1 MATPAAP
8 TPRRIPLAGQ
18 IGIGTVLAALV
29 AGGYYVTLHTDVSS
43 KIDQAHRQTSDLESQ
58 LAQARQAQASYI
70 ADRDEL
76 QMRQQRQ
83 KEVNKI
89 LPAETEAA
97 SFLSALQQVSN
108 IAGIDLKSW
117 APMEEKTETFFA
129 KVPMK
134 LEITGKFHQIA
145 KFMYEVGKQDR
156 IINMEN
162 VDLSDPKLEGDEV
175 TLKAR
180 VLATTFHLLKA
191 KPGAAPAQPGQP
203 GQQPAQP
210 GQAPIPQPAPMNG
223 GAK

>member
-1 MATPAAP
+1 MAAATPG
-8 TPRRIPLAGQ
+8 RRIPLIGQ
-18 IGIGTVLAALV
+18 IGIGTILVVLV
-29 AGGYYVTLHTDVSS
+29 AVGYYVTLHTDVAS
-43 KIDQAHRQTSDLESQ
+43 KIDDAHRKTGDLESQ

-83 KEVNKI
+83 KELNKI
-89 LPAETEAA
+89 LPADTEVA

-108 IAGIDLKSW
+108 ISGIDLKAW
-117 APMEEKTETFFA
+117 QPMDEKTEAFFA

-134 LEITGKFHQIA
+134 LEITGKFHQIG

-162 VDLSDPKLEGDEV
+162 VELSDPKAEGDEI
-175 TLKAR
+175 TMKAK

-191 KPGAAPAQPGQP
+191 KPVDPNAPPAPGAPAPGGASATPPGQRP
-203 GQQPAQP
+203 TPP
-210 GQAPIPQPAPMNG
+210 K